1 MRDEVGMNSRLS
13 AFSGEYLDPVVEI
26 AFRQARFAETVRQS
40 RLYFIISAVV
50 NTLFYA
56 SDWRFYGDP
65 HFWVAIPSRTFVI
78 LTSLVCLCMI
88 ECVTTPRGANRV
100 LVGYGLCVS
109 VAVGLLVTSHS
120 EIALFAVIVLPS
132 IYYLALPACFAA
144 TLSMGLFCSII
155 MLIGYIAPQPEPGKI
170 MGLIL
175 AMVTLNAALTLVVSK
190 GNRLRRLEWAA
201 TQTAWRAHS
210 DLDSNRQLLEK
221 IFMAVPIP
229 LLVTERES
237 GRLLNANPAATSY
250 FGGLENV
257 SEQDSIRAV
266 YADPSQRD
274 DLIRIIDEH
283 GQVDGFEITVALP
296 DGTRREM
303 LLAGTRIELDGKD
316 CVITGGVDISARK
329 ALEAR
334 LEELAT
340 RDPLTG
346 VLNRTAFFNR
356 ADVELDRARRIE
368 KPLSVIMIDLD
379 YFKLINDAYG
389 HAAGD
394 MTLKAF
400 ADLCGRHLRAHD
412 FIGRLG
418 GEEFACVLTDA
429 DRSTASQIAERLRH
443 AAEDLAIENAPP
455 SLRVTISVGVSEIHF
470 EEDGISAALA
480 RADLALYGAKMRG
493 RNKVVLADQRDEMVS
508 DGARVREIS
517 AARS

>member
-1 MRDEVGMNSRLS
+1 
-13 AFSGEYLDPVVEI
+13 
-26 AFRQARFAETVRQS
+26 
-40 RLYFIISAVV
+40 
-50 NTLFYA
+50 
-56 SDWRFYGDP
+56 
-65 HFWVAIPSRTFVI
+65 
-78 LTSLVCLCMI
+78 
-88 ECVTTPRGANRV
+88 
-100 LVGYGLCVS
+100 
-109 VAVGLLVTSHS
+109 
-120 EIALFAVIVLPS
+120 
-132 IYYLALPACFAA
+132 
-144 TLSMGLFCSII
+144 
-155 MLIGYIAPQPEPGKI
+155 MLIGYIAPYPEPSKI

-175 AMVTLNAALTLVVSK
+175 AMVTMNAALMLIVSR

-201 TQTAWRAHS
+201 TQAAWRAHA
-210 DLDSNRQLLEK
+210 DLDSSRKLLER

-229 LLVTERES
+229 LLVTERDT
-237 GRLLNANPAATSY
+237 GRLLNANPAATTY

-257 SEQDSIRAV
+257 RAQDTIRAV

-274 DLIRIIDEH
+274 ELIRIIDEH

-303 LLAGTRIELDGKD
+303 LLAGSRLELDGKD

-346 VLNRTAFFNR
+346 VLNRTAFFDR
-356 ADVELDRARRIE
+356 ASVELERARRIE

-400 ADLCGRHLRAHD
+400 ADLCGKHLRAHD

-429 DRSTASQIAERLRH
+429 DRATASQIAERLRH
-443 AAEDLAIENAPP
+443 AAEDLAIENAPA
-455 SLRVTISVGVSEIHF
+455 SLRVTISAGVSEIHF
-470 EEDGISAALA
+470 GEDGVSAALA

-493 RNKVVLADQRDEMVS
+493 RNKVVVADQRDEMDS
-508 DGARVREIS
+508 EGPRVREIS

>member
-1 MRDEVGMNSRLS
+1 
-13 AFSGEYLDPVVEI
+13 
-26 AFRQARFAETVRQS
+26 
-40 RLYFIISAVV
+40 
-50 NTLFYA
+50 
-56 SDWRFYGDP
+56 
-65 HFWVAIPSRTFVI
+65 
-78 LTSLVCLCMI
+78 
-88 ECVTTPRGANRV
+88 
-100 LVGYGLCVS
+100 
-109 VAVGLLVTSHS
+109 
-120 EIALFAVIVLPS
+120 
-132 IYYLALPACFAA
+132 
-144 TLSMGLFCSII
+144 
-155 MLIGYIAPQPEPGKI
+155 
-170 MGLIL
+170 
-175 AMVTLNAALTLVVSK
+175 
-190 GNRLRRLEWAA
+190 
-201 TQTAWRAHS
+201 
-210 DLDSNRQLLEK
+210 
-221 IFMAVPIP
+221 
-229 LLVTERES
+229 
-237 GRLLNANPAATSY
+237 
-250 FGGLENV
+250 
-257 SEQDSIRAV
+257 
-266 YADPSQRD
+266 
-274 DLIRIIDEH
+274 
-283 GQVDGFEITVALP
+283 
-296 DGTRREM
+296 
-303 LLAGTRIELDGKD
+303 
-316 CVITGGVDISARK
+316 VDISARK

>member
-1 MRDEVGMNSRLS
+1 MTSRLS
-13 AFSGEYLDPVVEI
+13 AFSGEYLDTAVEL
-26 AFRQARFAETVRQS
+26 AFRQARFLESVRQS
-40 RLYFIISAVV
+40 RLFFITSVVV
-50 NTLFYA
+50 NTLFFA

-65 HFWVAIPSRTFVI
+65 HFWVAIPSRAAVVLI
-78 LTSLVCLCMI
+78 SLVCLCLI
-88 ECVTTPRGANRV
+88 ECVNTPRAANRI
-100 LVGYGLCVS
+100 LLAYGLGVS

-120 EIALFAVIVLPS
+120 EIALFAVIVLPA
-132 IYYLALPACFAA
+132 ICYLALPTCFAA
-144 TLSMGLFCSII
+144 TLGIGVTCSVI
-155 MLIGYIAPQPEPGKI
+155 MLIGYIAPHPEPGKI

-175 AMVTLNAALTLVVSK
+175 AMVTMNAALMLIVSR

-201 TQTAWRAHS
+201 AQAAWRAHA
-210 DLDSNRQLLEK
+210 DLDSSRRLLEK

-229 LLVTERES
+229 LLVTERET
-237 GRLLNANPAATSY
+237 GKLLNANPAATSY

-257 SEQDSIRAV
+257 RAQDSIRAV
-266 YADPSQRD
+266 YADPAQRD
-274 DLIRIIDEH
+274 ELIRIIDEH

-303 LLAGTRIELDGKD
+303 LLAGSRLELDGRD

-356 ADVELDRARRIE
+356 ADVELDRARRIG

-400 ADLCGRHLRAHD
+400 ADLCAGHLRAHD

-429 DRSTASQIAERLRH
+429 DRTMASQIAERLRH
-443 AAEDLAIENAPP
+443 AAEDLEIENTPP
-455 SLRVTISVGVSEIHF
+455 SLRVTISVGVSEIHLG
-470 EEDGISAALA
+470 ENGISAALA

-493 RNKVVLADQRDEMVS
+493 RNKVVLADQDDEMIS